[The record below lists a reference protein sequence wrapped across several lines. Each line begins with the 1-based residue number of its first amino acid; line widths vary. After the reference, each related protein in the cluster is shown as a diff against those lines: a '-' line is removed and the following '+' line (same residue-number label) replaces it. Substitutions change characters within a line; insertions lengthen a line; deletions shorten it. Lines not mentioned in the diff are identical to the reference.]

1 MNFLPYKYFIYLN
14 YFLCAVI
21 VVIPYLLSGN
31 LSGNL
36 VLSLFGLAL
45 FFVQASSKSVPFP
58 KTEFLP
64 VKVVIL
70 VTFLSA
76 IVLTFLP
83 QLLNF
88 TNNSGL
94 ILTIFGVAFLQLASL
109 FFAKIEEK

>member
-21 VVIPYLLSGN
+21 VGVPYLLSSS
-31 LSGNL
+31 LSANL
-36 VLSLFGLAL
+36 VLSLLGLAL

-58 KTEFLP
+58 KTEFLS
-64 VKVVIL
+64 VKIVIL

-76 IVLTFLP
+76 IMLTFLP

-88 TNNSGL
+88 TNNSTL
-94 ILTIFGVAFLQLASL
+94 LLTIFGVAFLQLTSL
-109 FFAKIEEK
+109 FFVKIDEK